1 MKNKMSMGYDGRNDR
16 IYCINAYEC
25 KEALKAMGFR
35 WDGISRCWSIAC
47 PKDLTT
53 MGNLICDIIVDC
65 KLDCYDVCLCDFLDV
80 LVAAKGEFSMD
91 DAHLA
96 KFQAATADI

>member
-1 MKNKMSMGYDGRNDR
+1 MKLGYDGRNDH
-16 IYCINAYEC
+16 IYCTRAYEC
-25 KEALKAMGFR
+25 KETLKAMGFR
-35 WDGISRCWSIAC
+35 WDGISSCWRIAC

-53 MGNLICDIIVDC
+53 MGNLICDIFVDC
-65 KLDCYDVCLCDFLDV
+65 KLDYYDLCDFLND